1 MIGDSVAPKLMCSR
15 MFRPTGG
22 GSASGERLGSEEA
35 DARLPT
41 CAGATSMRK
50 EAVNASTAYAEPLI
64 RRSKLPAWFAARP
77 RVLDIVVILIA
88 TVPQIAALTLQD
100 VPNEWL
106 GQLCVAGGA
115 VALWWRRSRPL
126 AVLLIVAALAGFNPL
141 YSGLRNAG
149 NFEVMFATYALA
161 AQAGLRTTVLGY
173 AASMLIIPLA
183 GTLAAVLGF
192 RDGSLM
198 MNVQPMALV
207 ALAIGVAV
215 RASNSRRA
223 AVEELA
229 ALREERAVSAERAR
243 ITAEMHDV
251 VAHSA
256 TVMIALAGG
265 ARAGW
270 EKHPERA
277 RAALEQLGTVGAQAL
292 EDMQRTLRV
301 LRDGDATLD
310 TGLAHSGHNIPP
322 FGELTRVFEAAGL
335 LVELRTP
342 DELPDDPAL
351 RTTLYRIVQES
362 LTNALRHG
370 TGVTRAEVSITWQLG
385 TVTVTVTDD
394 GDTATPRGGAAQ
406 PGFGLR
412 AMRER
417 TAVFG
422 GILEA
427 GPLTPRPGEAGPS
440 GWRTRATIPAA
451 ARGGNSA

>member
-1 MIGDSVAPKLMCSR
+1 M
-15 MFRPTGG
+15 
-22 GSASGERLGSEEA
+22 
-35 DARLPT
+35 
-41 CAGATSMRK
+41 
-50 EAVNASTAYAEPLI
+50 
-64 RRSKLPAWFAARP
+64 RRSKVPAWFAARP
-77 RVLDIVVILIA
+77 RVLDVVVILIA
-88 TVPQIAALTLQD
+88 SVPQIVALTVQD
-100 VPNEWL
+100 VPHEWL

-115 VALWWRRSRPL
+115 VALWWRRSHPL

-141 YSGLRNAG
+141 YSGLPNAG
-149 NFEVMFATYALA
+149 NFEVMFAAYALA
-161 AQAGLRTTVLGY
+161 VHTRLRTTVLGY
-173 AASMLIIPLA
+173 LASALTIPVAGALAASV
-183 GTLAAVLGF
+183 GV
-192 RDGSLM
+192 RDGALLLGL
-198 MNVQPMALV
+198 QPMALV

-215 RASNSRRA
+215 RASNSRRE

-301 LRDGDATLD
+301 LREGDAVLD
-310 TGLAHSGHNIPP
+310 AGLAHSGHNIPP
-322 FGELTRVFEAAGL
+322 FDELVRVFAAAGL
-335 LVELRTP
+335 NVELRAP
-342 DELPDDPAL
+342 DALPDDPAL

-370 TGVTRAEVSITWQLG
+370 AGVTRATVDVTWLDG
-385 TVTVTVTDD
+385 AVTVSVTDD
-394 GDTATPRGGAAQ
+394 GDTTGPSSGAAQ
-406 PGFGLR
+406 PGFGLL

-417 TAVFG
+417 TAAFG
-422 GILEA
+422 GTLDA
-427 GPLTPRPGEAGPS
+427 GPLAQEPGGPPTR
-440 GWRTRATIPAA
+440 GWRTRATIPIAT
-451 ARGGNSA
+451 RGGRSG